1 MAPQAQQHPSKR
13 AADLQARL
21 RRLTALLK
29 RGEAY
34 HVELDAI
41 ASELGELSMS
51 LEGYDPS
58 CHAWRAAPR
67 PRALVVGGTSV
78 KSPPRRTE
86 VVIRRL

>member
-1 MAPQAQQHPSKR
+1 MGQVHPSKR
-13 AADLQARL
+13 AADLQGRL
-21 RRLTALLK
+21 RRLTPLLK

-67 PRALVVGGTSV
+67 PRKPLVTGATSV
-78 KSPPRRTE
+78 KPPLRRTE

>member
-1 MAPQAQQHPSKR
+1 MASPAQQHPSKR

-67 PRALVVGGTSV
+67 LPKPPAGGSSF
-78 KSPPRRTE
+78 KPSPRRTE